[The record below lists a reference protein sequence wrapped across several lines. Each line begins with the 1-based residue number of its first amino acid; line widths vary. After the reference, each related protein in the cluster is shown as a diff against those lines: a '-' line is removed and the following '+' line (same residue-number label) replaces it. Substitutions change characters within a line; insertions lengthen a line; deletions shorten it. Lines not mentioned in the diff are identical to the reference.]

1 MQEAWDTF
9 GAACPDYMT
18 RLNEMAQNKGRVQM
32 DGVGRVVCWDDEQNC
47 PGIEVKERPPQ
58 GKWDAHGED

>member
-32 DGVGRVVCWDDEQNC
+32 DGVGRVVC
-47 PGIEVKERPPQ
+47 
-58 GKWDAHGED
+58 